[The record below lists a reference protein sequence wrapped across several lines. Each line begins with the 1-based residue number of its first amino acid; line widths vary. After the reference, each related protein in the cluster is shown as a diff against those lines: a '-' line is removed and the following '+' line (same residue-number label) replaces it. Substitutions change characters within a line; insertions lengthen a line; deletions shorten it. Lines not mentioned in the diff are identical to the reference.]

1 MKQRLLIFGSLV
13 LLIALMIGLNAAT
26 YVQKVKEPDNEFMP
40 NRSSFNSGSTGTQ
53 AYFTLLAETGRS
65 VQRWQQPPATLR
77 TEMREAPKT
86 FVLIGPFRRPFTED
100 ERTDLLSWVE
110 SGGRLVIIDREPVGE
125 LVRSST
131 EWNIKIAPRTDIELM
146 TVDPAD
152 QVQMTAKTPAI
163 RPIQTTVFTAGVNA
177 VQPSRFASAVDIERF
192 DNDEI
197 FATESDDE
205 YEQGTG
211 VATQNDDP
219 NAESQSTPEP
229 QVNTSAIEPE
239 SSTPWFEAPVVHVAS
254 ADRNLVVDVPY
265 GSGQI
270 VFVAD
275 PFIVANG
282 GIAMADNAQF
292 ALNIAGDGLIVFD
305 EYHHGFGAG
314 NNRILEYFEG
324 TPVTA
329 MILQIIAVVAFVMF
343 SRSRRFARP
352 VPEPEPDRLSKLE
365 YVGAMAELQQ
375 RTNAYDL
382 AMENIFTDF
391 RRRAAKL
398 LGVDQMTTPRSEL
411 ALLIADRTGSDVRKI
426 EELIERCENIIH
438 GEPTGKREM
447 LSLTTRLREIEGQLR
462 LGRQSK
468 TRI

>member
-1 MKQRLLIFGSLV
+1 MKQRVLIFGSLV
-13 LLIALMIGLNAAT
+13 LLIALMIGLNTAS
-26 YVQKVKEPDNEFMP
+26 YVQKVKEPDSEFMP

-53 AYFTLLAETGRS
+53 AYFTLLSETGRR
-65 VQRWQQPPATLR
+65 VKRWQLPPATLL
-77 TEMREAPKT
+77 TEIRENPKT

-100 ERTDLLSWVE
+100 ERTDLLNWVE
-110 SGGRLVIIDREPVGE
+110 SGGRLVLIDRDPVGE

-131 EWNIKIAPRTDIELM
+131 EWSIRIAPRTDIELM

-152 QVQMTAKTPAI
+152 QVQMTAQTPAM
-163 RPIQTTVFTAGVNA
+163 RPIQTTVYTAGVNA
-177 VQPSRFASAVDIERF
+177 VQPSRFASAIDIERF
-192 DNDEI
+192 DSDDI
-197 FATESDDE
+197 FAVESDED
-205 YEQGTG
+205 YGQGTG
-211 VATQNDDP
+211 ITTTADNPTP
-219 NAESQSTPEP
+219 NPQSITEP
-229 QVNTSAIEPE
+229 QMSTSGIEPE
-239 SSTPWFEAPVVHVAS
+239 NLSPWFEAPVVHVAS
-254 ADRNLVVDVPY
+254 ADRTLVVDVSF

-270 VFVAD
+270 IFVAD
-275 PFIVANG
+275 PFIVANS
-282 GIAMADNAQF
+282 GIAMADNAQL

-329 MILQIIAVVAFVMF
+329 IVLQIIAVIAFVMF

-391 RRRAAKL
+391 RRRTAKL

-411 ALLIADRTGSDVRKI
+411 ALLIADRTGSDVREI

-447 LSLTTRLREIEGQLR
+447 LALTTRLREIEGQLR